1 MKNCTLLVEAIRI
14 GERARRDTGDLKP
27 LMDSLSVVGLLH
39 PIVVSPDYLL
49 ISGYRR
55 LQAVK
60 ALGWAEVPVTVAE
73 WISDAVSALKAER
86 DENTCRL
93 DFRPTEAI
101 ALGMRIEEIERRN
114 AKKRQD
120 RTSAKNT
127 ETGRFST
134 GGKLPQVDS
143 GKTRYKVGE
152 AISLSGKTYEHGKA
166 VLKAAQEE
174 PEKYGTLP
182 IIMDRRGIGSAYRAL
197 RQSQHIEKYGHLSKE
212 DTPPGDYRDAVKQLI
227 ADMRWV
233 LVRNPLAL
241 EVLRDGRAELSPE
254 DMPVIEAYEA
264 LITVVRA
271 PKKPRLE
278 VVR

>member
-1 MKNCTLLVEAIRI
+1 MKNCTLRVEAIRT
-14 GERARRDTGDLKP
+14 GERARKALGDLQP
-27 LMDSLSVVGLLH
+27 LIDSITTMGLLH
-39 PIVVSPDYLL
+39 PIVVAENHAL
-49 ISGYRR
+49 IAGHRR
-55 LQAVK
+55 LEAVK
-60 ALGWAEVPVTVAE
+60 ALGWSEVPVTIVE
-73 WISDAVSALKAER
+73 GITDAVGALKAER

-93 DFRPTEAI
+93 DFRPTEAV
-101 ALGMRIEEIERRN
+101 ALGMRIEALEQWA
-114 AKKRQD
+114 AKKRQGT
-120 RTSAKNT
+120 RTD
-127 ETGRFST
+127 
-134 GGKLPQVDS
+134 LPQHCGKIPQGS
-143 GKTRYKVGE
+143 KGKTRDKVGD
-152 AISLSGKTYEHGKA
+152 AIGLSGKSFEHGKA

-174 PEKYGTLP
+174 PQKYGTLP
-182 IIMDRRGIGSAYRAL
+182 ITMDRRGIGAAYRAL

-264 LITVVRA
+264 LIAVVCA